1 MSEEEVKEEKKKGNK
16 GLIIAIIG
24 ILVLL
29 IVAVVVLV
37 FIFLGGKEQPPA
49 EGEGG
54 HQTTKEAPAHANGAA
69 RSDFAKMGP
78 TFVIPEPFVVN
89 LMGQNGR
96 RYVKASIALELSSPE
111 LQKEVT
117 TKLLLIKDT
126 IIRVMSSKTFE
137 EISTPKGRDK
147 LKEEILQEIN
157 SYMVDGYIKSVL
169 FSEFIIQ

>member
-1 MSEEEVKEEKKKGNK
+1 MSEEEVKEEKKKSNK

-24 ILVLL
+24 ILLLL
-29 IVAVVVLV
+29 IIAVVVLV

-49 EGEGG
+49 EGEGT
-54 HQTTKEAPAHANGAA
+54 HQTAKEAPSHSNGAA

-78 TFVIPEPFVVN
+78 TFSIPEPFVVN

-96 RYVKASIALELSSPE
+96 RYVKAQIALELSNPE

-147 LKEEILQEIN
+147 LKEEMLQEIN
-157 SYMVDGYIKSVL
+157 SYMVDGYIKSIF
-169 FSEFIIQ
+169 FSEFVIQ

>member
-1 MSEEEVKEEKKKGNK
+1 MAEEEVKEEKKSNK
-16 GLIIAIIG
+16 GLIIAIVG

-29 IVAVVVLV
+29 ILAIVVIV
-37 FIFLGGKEQPPA
+37 FIFLGSGKEAPA

-54 HQTTKEAPAHANGAA
+54 QAKENVEQQRPVAQ
-69 RSDFAKMGP
+69 RSDFAKLGP
-78 TFVIPEPFVVN
+78 TFAIPEPFIVN

-96 RYVKASIALELSSPE
+96 RYVKAQIALELSSPE

-117 TKLLLIKDT
+117 TKILLIKDT

-147 LKEEILQEIN
+147 LKEEIMQEIN
-157 SYMVDGYIKSVL
+157 TYMVDGYIKSIL

>member
-1 MSEEEVKEEKKKGNK
+1 MAEEEIKEEKKSNK
-16 GLIIAIIG
+16 GLIIAIVG

-29 IVAVVVLV
+29 ILAIVIIV
-37 FIFLGGKEQPPA
+37 FIFLGGSKEAPA
-49 EGEGG
+49 EGEAS
-54 HQTTKEAPAHANGAA
+54 QTKESTEQQRGVTQ
-69 RSDFAKMGP
+69 RSDFVKLGP

-96 RYVKASIALELSSPE
+96 RYVKAQIALELSSPE

-117 TKLLLIKDT
+117 TKILLIKDI

-147 LKEEILQEIN
+147 LKEEIVQEIN
-157 SYMVDGYIKSVL
+157 TYIVDGYIKSIL

>member
-1 MSEEEVKEEKKKGNK
+1 MSEEEVKEEKKKSNK
-16 GLIIAIIG
+16 GLIIAIVG

>member
-29 IVAVVVLV
+29 IVAVVILV

-49 EGEGG
+49 EGDDTA
-54 HQTTKEAPAHANGAA
+54 HQTQKEAPAHANAA

-78 TFVIPEPFVVN
+78 TFVIPEPFIVN

-96 RYVKASIALELSSPE
+96 RYVKAQIALELSSPE

-137 EISTPKGRDK
+137 EVSTPKGRDK

-157 SYMVDGYIKSVL
+157 TYMVDGYIKSVL
-169 FSEFIIQ
+169 FSEFVIQ

>member
-1 MSEEEVKEEKKKGNK
+1 MNA
-16 GLIIAIIG
+16 LN
-24 ILVLL
+24 LL
-29 IVAVVVLV
+29 
-37 FIFLGGKEQPPA
+37 FIFLMAFTSVEAKGTQGVS
-49 EGEGG
+49 
-54 HQTTKEAPAHANGAA
+54 TKGTASNKPL
-69 RSDFAKMGP
+69 SIL
-78 TFVIPEPFVVN
+78 TIPEPFVVN

>member
-1 MSEEEVKEEKKKGNK
+1 MAEEEVKEEKKSNK
-16 GLIIAIIG
+16 GLIIAIVG

-29 IVAVVVLV
+29 ILAIVVIV
-37 FIFLGGKEQPPA
+37 FIFLGGSKEAPA

-54 HQTTKEAPAHANGAA
+54 QAKESVEQQRPAAQ
-69 RSDFAKMGP
+69 RSDFAKLGP
-78 TFVIPEPFVVN
+78 TFAIPEPFIVN

-96 RYVKASIALELSSPE
+96 RYVKAQIALELSSPE

-147 LKEEILQEIN
+147 LKEEIVQEIN
-157 SYMVDGYIKSVL
+157 TYMVDGYIKSIL